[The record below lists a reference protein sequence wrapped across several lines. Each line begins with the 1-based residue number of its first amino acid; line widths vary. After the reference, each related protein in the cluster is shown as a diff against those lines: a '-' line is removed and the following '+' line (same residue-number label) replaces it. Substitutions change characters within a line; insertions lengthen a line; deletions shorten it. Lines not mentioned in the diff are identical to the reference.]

1 MSLDKQLS
9 EINAHKLF
17 PKEYSGCT
25 FHTKI
30 PTYNIPHPATKKK
43 KIEIKVDQE
52 DYMVTCTFLER
63 TSKSILSSNG
73 FLQLSNEQIVPS
85 LLFDVFGGLI

>member
-43 KIEIKVDQE
+43 KIEIKVD
-52 DYMVTCTFLER
+52 
-63 TSKSILSSNG
+63 
-73 FLQLSNEQIVPS
+73 
-85 LLFDVFGGLI
+85 